1 MGAREKPLHINS
13 IICLTLKGMGTIS
26 ARKAVTFVTVEE
38 KQMVHIRKQLLQKPH
53 SSQSFE
59 TCCLSLHLFQ
69 RTPEPKLYGKC
80 SYYSREEVKW

>member
-38 KQMVHIRKQLLQKPH
+38 KQMVHIRKQLCRNPILLSPLKPAVYH
-53 SSQSFE
+53 SIYFKGLLSPSFMASVL
-59 TCCLSLHLFQ
+59 TTAG
-69 RTPEPKLYGKC
+69 RK
-80 SYYSREEVKW
+80 